1 MKKNI
6 ALLLLIFAILPSY
19 SCYAQWQPEIRLT
32 NDVANS
38 FAPSDKGIAAY
49 GSFIHIVWQDYRDGD
64 AEVYYKRSTDSG
76 ISWSSDLRL
85 SPVGN
90 FSGAPTIALY
100 QSTIHVFWFDQ
111 RIAPLDIYYVR
122 STDNGVTWQP
132 EVMITTDLMNSQYPS
147 VSVSGNNIFLCW
159 EDDRDISTKEVYFK
173 RSTNAGVNWSSDIR
187 LTNDTSQTSRISVAS
202 FGQNIHVAWISGSV
216 STEIYYKSSTNG
228 GINWSAD
235 QRMTNDP
242 GSSGFPNIAV
252 SGQSVN
258 LFWNDSRDGNIEIYF
273 KRSSDGGASWSSDT
287 RLTNEINN
295 SLNPSAVALGP
306 LLFLVWQDMRL
317 NMYKIYSKFSTNA
330 GVSWSA
336 DMLISPEPNNG
347 QTGNPS
353 IDVSDTAVHVIW
365 EDFRYGNPE
374 IYYKK
379 NLLGI
384 PVGVTQTGISTP
396 REFSL
401 SQNYPNPFNPVTN
414 IEFSIPKTGLVKL
427 SIFNAA
433 GRKVTALVNGEL
445 SAGRY
450 NYDFDATQ
458 LASGIYFYKLE
469 ANDFTATK
477 KMVLIK

>member
-1 MKKNI
+1 
-6 ALLLLIFAILPSY
+6 
-19 SCYAQWQPEIRLT
+19 
-32 NDVANS
+32 
-38 FAPSDKGIAAY
+38 
-49 GSFIHIVWQDYRDGD
+49 
-64 AEVYYKRSTDSG
+64 
-76 ISWSSDLRL
+76 
-85 SPVGN
+85 
-90 FSGAPTIALY
+90 
-100 QSTIHVFWFDQ
+100 
-111 RIAPLDIYYVR
+111 
-122 STDNGVTWQP
+122 
-132 EVMITTDLMNSQYPS
+132 
-147 VSVSGNNIFLCW
+147 
-159 EDDRDISTKEVYFK
+159 
-173 RSTNAGVNWSSDIR
+173 
-187 LTNDTSQTSRISVAS
+187 
-202 FGQNIHVAWISGSV
+202 
-216 STEIYYKSSTNG
+216 
-228 GINWSAD
+228 
-235 QRMTNDP
+235 MTNDP

-336 DMLISPEPNNG
+336 DLLISPEPNNG

-414 IEFSIPKTGLVKL
+414 IEFSIPKTGVFKL

-469 ANDFTATK
+469 SNDFTATK